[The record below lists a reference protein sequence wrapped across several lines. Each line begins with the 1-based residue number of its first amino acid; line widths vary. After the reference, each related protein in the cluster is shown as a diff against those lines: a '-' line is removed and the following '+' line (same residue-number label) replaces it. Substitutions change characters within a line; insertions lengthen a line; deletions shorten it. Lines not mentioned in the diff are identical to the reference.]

1 MCSFLITNKSVT
13 DKELLEA
20 NKFAKHRGPDGTKTV
35 RINGITAVHN
45 LLSITGEAEQP
56 VYKNDLLY
64 AFNGEIY
71 NYKEFGDYESDT
83 DCIADLYLSN
93 GYLFPKKL
101 DGEFALCLYDFKSK
115 NLIIASD
122 PFRTK
127 PLHYA
132 LNGDHFGVATYE
144 SSLIALGFEN
154 IKEFPA
160 NTILCLPSMRKSS
173 VYDFNL
179 TQYNDTYDD
188 WIAAFRNAIHKRTHR
203 AREKIFTGLSSGH
216 DSGAIFLEMCMQG
229 TRFMSYSILNNEYK
243 AIINKRLERHHE
255 NLTYKFGGVDT
266 SIAAGVIASRVEE
279 YKSDAYGVKK
289 DYASLGLSSI
299 CRKALSGIP
308 HKIYISG
315 CGADEIMSDYAY
327 KGEPVFKS
335 NSCFNGVFPED
346 LGDIFP
352 WKNFYGGTM
361 KNYLMKEEHVCGA
374 HGIEAR
380 YPYLDTKVV
389 QEFLS
394 LKHTLKNSNY
404 KAPLKYYFEQNNF
417 PYHEFKLGFSP
428 FESTK

>member
-1 MCSFLITNKSVT
+1 
-13 DKELLEA
+13 
-20 NKFAKHRGPDGTKTV
+20 
-35 RINGITAVHN
+35 
-45 LLSITGEAEQP
+45 
-56 VYKNDLLY
+56 
-64 AFNGEIY
+64 
-71 NYKEFGDYESDT
+71 
-83 DCIADLYLSN
+83 
-93 GYLFPKKL
+93 
-101 DGEFALCLYDFKSK
+101 
-115 NLIIASD
+115 
-122 PFRTK
+122 
-127 PLHYA
+127 
-132 LNGDHFGVATYE
+132 
-144 SSLIALGFEN
+144 
-154 IKEFPA
+154 
-160 NTILCLPSMRKSS
+160 
-173 VYDFNL
+173 
-179 TQYNDTYDD
+179 
-188 WIAAFRNAIHKRTHR
+188 
-203 AREKIFTGLSSGH
+203 
-216 DSGAIFLEMCMQG
+216 
-229 TRFMSYSILNNEYK
+229 MSYSILNNEYK